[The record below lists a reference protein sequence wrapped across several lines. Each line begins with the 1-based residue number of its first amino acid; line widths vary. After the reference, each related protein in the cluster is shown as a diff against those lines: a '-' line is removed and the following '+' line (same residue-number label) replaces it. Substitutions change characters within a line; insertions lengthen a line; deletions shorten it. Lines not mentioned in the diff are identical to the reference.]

1 MHLLKSIN
9 PLATILLALK
19 FLQWWYSPASPRL
32 SAIKGAEERSKVL
45 VKPPRMIP
53 PTLKGRSAVNL
64 EREKEQDDDE
74 TARADANVDDDSDSD
89 EEVSSDSDS
98 SLNDAIQNATPGT
111 PPSQPLDANLQY
123 RPQAYGSCVI
133 CSNEW
138 ANPTITPTGYMG
150 CYLCLYGTVEKHGT
164 CPVTG
169 VPMRVDELRK
179 VLV

>member
-1 MHLLKSIN
+1 MAS
-9 PLATILLALK
+9 TILLALK

-32 SAIKGAEERSKVL
+32 SAIKGAEERSKVI
-45 VKPPRMIP
+45 VKPPMMIP
-53 PTLKGRSAVNL
+53 PSQMGRSAVNL
-64 EREKEQDDDE
+64 EREKEEDDGQIE
-74 TARADANVDDDSDSD
+74 KTRANEDDDSDSD
-89 EEVSSDSDS
+89 SDNEDSGDSDS
-98 SLNDAIQNATPGT
+98 SIPGAIGDATPGT
-111 PPSQPLDANLQY
+111 PPSDLPDTNFQY
-123 RPQAYGSCVI
+123 RPQTYGSCVI